1 MSKFNKEKVMP
12 RYMALAVVL
21 TLIGFAVIGKATYI
35 MTVKK
40 SYWTTVANQQKN
52 DSDSIR
58 PNRGNI
64 LSCDGQLLASSI
76 PEYRVFIDFCA
87 GDVKDTAWTHKR
99 EALWDEKLD
108 SICMGLHKLFPSKT
122 EEEHKQH
129 LMEGHDTKKR
139 HWPIVKGNITYND
152 FMEIKA
158 LPYFSLPKNKGGFHY
173 EKQEARRRPFGD
185 MAVRTIGDVYGG
197 KDSARCGIELSF
209 DSVLR
214 GKKGLKYT
222 EKVRNKFV
230 DRVLVPAEDGADI
243 ITTIDIGIQ
252 DIAENALV
260 RELKEIE
267 ADLGLAIVMEVETGD
282 VKAITNM
289 TRMSDGTYKEIQNNA
304 LSYMREPG
312 SVFKTASIMVALDDG
327 VCDTFKTV
335 DTGKGVWKMY
345 GSWMRDHNA
354 HRGGYGM
361 MTLPKTLEF
370 SSNIGVSRIIDE
382 YYHKEPEKF
391 VEGLRRIGI
400 AGDLQLPFAEYK
412 APNIRMPERNAKGK
426 IIGRWYKTTLP
437 WMSIGYET
445 QVPPIS
451 TVTFYNAIANN
462 GRMMRPRFVKA
473 LQKDGKIIREYPPE
487 VIKEQI
493 AKPATIA
500 TMQTILEH
508 VVTQGLGKPAWPRT
522 FPVSGKTGTAQ
533 IADES
538 GGYHS
543 GVKRYWLSFVG
554 YFPSHNPRY
563 SCIVCIQRKRSGS
576 GGGMSGVVFREIA
589 EKVMAKSLK
598 MHVEDAH
605 DPSAIMTPEV
615 KNGDVQAANVVL
627 DMFNVKTV
635 SNWSGNIAKGSSV
648 WGTAA
653 HDNKEV
659 TLTKV
664 SQDDYVMPSVY
675 GMGARD
681 AVFLLEKRGVK
692 VQLKGRGS
700 VKSQSIPAGTA
711 LAGDMVCELVL
722 GQ

>member
-12 RYMALAVVL
+12 RYMALVVVL
-21 TLIGFAVIGKATYI
+21 TLIGFAVVGKAAYI

-40 SYWTTVANQQKN
+40 SYWQIVASKQQN

-87 GDVKDTAWTHKR
+87 GDPKDTAWTNKR
-99 EALWDEKLD
+99 EALWAEKLD
-108 SICMGLHKLFPSKT
+108 SISMVLHEKFPTKSV
-122 EEEHKQH
+122 EEHKKH
-129 LMEGHDTKKR
+129 LKEGHDAKKR
-139 HWPIVKGNITYND
+139 HWPIVKGNITYNQ
-152 FMEIKA
+152 FMEVKA
-158 LPYFSLPKNKGGFHY
+158 LPYFRLPKNKGGFHY

-185 MAVRTIGDVYGG
+185 MAVRTIGDIYGG

-209 DSVLR
+209 DTVLR
-214 GKKGLKYT
+214 GKKGYKYK

-230 DRVLVPAEDGADI
+230 DRVLLPAQDGADI
-243 ITTIDIGIQ
+243 ITTLDIGIQ
-252 DIAENALV
+252 DIVENALV
-260 RELKEIE
+260 KKLIEVE

-289 TRMSDGTYKEIQNNA
+289 TRMADGTYKEVQNNA

-327 VCDTFKTV
+327 KCDKFKTV

-361 MTLPKTLEF
+361 MTLPKTLEY

-382 YYHKEPEKF
+382 YYHSEPEKF

-400 AGDLQLPFAEYK
+400 AANLELPFAEYK

-473 LQKDGKIIREYPPE
+473 LQKDGKIIKEYPAE
-487 VIKEQI
+487 VMKEQI
-493 AKPATIA
+493 AKPSTIA

-508 VVTQGLGKPAWPRT
+508 VCTQGLGKPAWPRT
-522 FPVSGKTGTAQ
+522 FPVAGKTGTAQ
-533 IADES
+533 IADEH

-554 YFPSHNPRY
+554 YFPSRTPRY
-563 SCIVCIQRKRSGS
+563 TCIVCVQKKYSGS
-576 GGGMSGVVFREIA
+576 GGGISGAVFREIA

-605 DPSAIMTPEV
+605 DPLTSMMPVV
-615 KNGDVQAANVVL
+615 KNGDVQAASTVL
-627 DMFNVKTV
+627 QQLGVKTAT
-635 SNWSGNIAKGSSV
+635 NWGSSTASGVPV
-648 WGTAA
+648 WGTAS
-653 HDNKEV
+653 HSDSEV
-659 TLTKV
+659 TLVKTT
-664 SQDDYVMPSVY
+664 QTDWVMPDVY

-681 AVFLLEKRGVK
+681 AVYLLEKHGVK
-692 VQLKGRGS
+692 VRLAGRGS

-711 LAGDMVCELVL
+711 LSGDMVCLLTL
-722 GQ
+722 GM

>member
-1 MSKFNKEKVMP
+1 MSKFNKDKVMP

-21 TLIGFAVIGKATYI
+21 TLIGFAVIGKAAYI

-40 SYWTTVANQQKN
+40 SYWSVVANQQKN

-87 GDVKDTAWTHKR
+87 GDPKDTAWTNKR
-99 EALWDEKLD
+99 EALWNEKLD
-108 SICMGLHKLFPSKT
+108 SICMGLHQLFPSKT

-129 LMEGHDTKKR
+129 LVEGHDAKKR
-139 HWPIVKGNITYND
+139 HWPVVKGNITYNE

-158 LPYFSLPKNKGGFHY
+158 LPYLSLPKNKGGFHY
-173 EKQEARRRPFGD
+173 EKQEARRRPFGN

-209 DSVLR
+209 DSILR

-230 DRVLVPAEDGADI
+230 DRVLVPAQDGADI
-243 ITTIDIGIQ
+243 ITTLDVGIQ
-252 DIAENALV
+252 DIAENAVV

-282 VKAITNM
+282 VKAIVNM
-289 TRMSDGTYKEIQNNA
+289 TRMPDGSYKEVQNNA

-382 YYHKEPEKF
+382 YYSKQPEKF

-400 AGDLQLPFAEYK
+400 ATDLQLPFAEYK
-412 APNIRMPERNAKGK
+412 APNIRMPERNEKGR

-473 LQKDGKIIREYPPE
+473 LQKDGKIIKEYPPE

-493 AKPATIA
+493 AKPSTIA

-508 VVTQGLGKPAWPRT
+508 VVSQGLGKPAWPRT

-554 YFPSHNPRY
+554 YFPSNAPRY
-563 SCIVCIQRKRSGS
+563 SCIVCIQKNRSGS

-598 MHVEDAH
+598 MHVEDARN
-605 DPSAIMTPEV
+605 PQASLTPEV

-627 DMFNVKTV
+627 NQFNVKTV
-635 SNWSGNIAKGSSV
+635 SDWSGNSIDGTAV
-648 WGTAA
+648 WGNAT
-653 HDNKEV
+653 HNNSEV
-659 TLTKV
+659 TLTRV
-664 SQDDYVMPSVY
+664 EQDNYVMPNVY

-692 VQLKGRGS
+692 AVLKGRGS
-700 VKSQSIPAGTA
+700 VKSQSIPAGTS
-711 LAGDMVCELVL
+711 LEGGMVCELIL
-722 GQ
+722 G